1 MKLAVG
7 FFDGVHLGHR
17 RILGGAD
24 AALTF
29 RNHPSTIL
37 SPRSVPPLLMSLPE
51 RLMAIATALCPDSAN
66 SRTIG
71 EQDSRII
78 LNSQFSI
85 LNSETQGLTPQE
97 SRSRTIGEQDNRRIL
112 NSQFSIL
119 NSKVRALEFTEEM
132 KGLTPQEFIDFLK
145 REYPGLEAIR
155 CGANWRFGAKG
166 AGNAEFARRCG
177 LVVEEVPFVLHR
189 GEAVSSTRIRRAL
202 ADGDVADAAAML
214 GRPWRLYGEV
224 FPGKGEGRKLGFPTL
239 NLRPLQ
245 GSDPMLAG
253 MQGSDSIRRMQGSDP
268 MRKCVQ
274 GSVPL
279 RRGVYAVETEL
290 GPGVANWG
298 QAPTMGD
305 EAWKE
310 CVLEVHLLG
319 KNGPFEPPK
328 MLAVDFIRFIR
339 PERRFESTAE
349 LALQIAMDV
358 HEGVHCSQVPVKRAT
373 ELFADS
379 E

>member
-37 SPRSVPPLLMSLPE
+37 SPGSVPPLLMSLQE
-51 RLMAIATALCPDSAN
+51 RLAAIAAALRPDSAD
-66 SRTIG
+66 SMKIG
-71 EQDSRII
+71 ELDNRII

-85 LNSETQGLTPQE
+85 LNSETQGLTPQGF
-97 SRSRTIGEQDNRRIL
+97 RTRTIEEQDNSRIL

-132 KGLTPQEFIDFLK
+132 KGLTPQGFIDFLK

-166 AGNAEFARRCG
+166 AGNAEFARKCG
-177 LVVEEVPFVLHR
+177 LVVEEVPFVMHR

-202 ADGDVADAAAML
+202 ADGDVVDAAAML
-214 GRPWRLYGEV
+214 GRPWRLFGEV
-224 FPGKGEGRKLGFPTL
+224 FAGKGEGRKLGFPTL

-245 GSDPMLAG
+245 GSDPMRG
-253 MQGSDSIRRMQGSDP
+253 VQGSDSMRGVQGSDPMRGGMQGSDP
-268 MRKCVQ
+268 MLAGGQ

-279 RRGVYAVETEL
+279 RRGVYDVETEL

-310 CVLEVHLLG
+310 CVLEVHLLDKVG
-319 KNGPFEPPK
+319 LFEPPK

-349 LALQIAMDV
+349 LARQIAMDLENSLV
-358 HEGVHCSQVPVKRAT
+358 RHHP
-373 ELFADS
+373 
-379 E
+379 